1 MNRMLALCGTRGLE
15 IGFCIAMSYGVKRNH
30 SGVSSYSCYY
40 IPIFVIIP
48 VLHIFTEDNNTG
60 IVFRKL
66 VAGNVP
72 NLLYQL
78 PVRLFRVVIKE
89 CCVKK
94 FISLFKDPLL
104 LVFIVIAAVMWYL
117 NHLNATFM
125 NDVTVPIRVRGM
137 SGVDRSDS
145 DGAFDVVCRV
155 RGNGYTLML
164 MNLFPRYA
172 AMELSASDLSVSS
185 DPYDS
190 VYYNV
195 NLSSLERAISS
206 QIKDVELVGVLN
218 NEVRVRADRY
228 AEKTV
233 EVRPRIRFDRQG
245 QYMQLGPVVLEPSSV
260 VVKGAVRDVA
270 AVDYVETMPV
280 TVGVDR
286 HDYVGMVELRR
297 PAGVEM
303 SVSEVKY
310 NVDID
315 RFTEYSVVKKVEVRG
330 ADGDFVVLPSSVT
343 VKCNVAVSR
352 IEGIRDN
359 GPVVYVDYGSGDL
372 KGDDSYIGNDRYIV
386 KVDGLIDGMGE
397 VDISPRYVTVLREEE
412 DDGI

>member
-1 MNRMLALCGTRGLE
+1 
-15 IGFCIAMSYGVKRNH
+15 
-30 SGVSSYSCYY
+30 
-40 IPIFVIIP
+40 
-48 VLHIFTEDNNTG
+48 
-60 IVFRKL
+60 
-66 VAGNVP
+66 
-72 NLLYQL
+72 
-78 PVRLFRVVIKE
+78 
-89 CCVKK
+89 VKK

-104 LVFIVIAAVMWYL
+104 LVFIIIAAVMWYL

-145 DGAFDVVCRV
+145 DGTFNVVCRV

-172 AMELSASDLSVSS
+172 AMEISASDMSVSS
-185 DPYDS
+185 DPSDS
-190 VYYNV
+190 AYYNV
-195 NLSSLERAISS
+195 NLSSLERVIAS

-228 AEKTV
+228 AEKNV
-233 EVRPRIRFDRQG
+233 EIKSRIRFDRQG

-270 AVDYVETMPV
+270 AIDYIETMPV
-280 TVGVDR
+280 TVGEDR

-352 IEGIRDN
+352 IDGIRDN
-359 GPVVYVDYGSGDL
+359 GPVVYVDYGGTDP
-372 KGDDSYIGNDRYIV
+372 KDDDSYIGNDRYIV
-386 KVDGLIDGMGE
+386 KIDGLTDGMGE